1 MNQKQ
6 HHKQLD
12 GSALEE
18 RLRSEK
24 PVLTAPA
31 GFTDKVIAE
40 LPHRIRRAADPT
52 SAPRTSLWPRI
63 AFAVAALV
71 LSAIIFPRFRNIP
84 EPVASPR
91 TSPAETLAGQIAMP
105 KVTSEQLDTLA
116 VKLDQ
121 PLEKELH
128 NMVSD
133 TRQAIQF
140 VAANFLPAK

>member
-1 MNQKQ
+1 
-6 HHKQLD
+6 
-12 GSALEE
+12 
-18 RLRSEK
+18 
-24 PVLTAPA
+24 
-31 GFTDKVIAE
+31 
-40 LPHRIRRAADPT
+40 
-52 SAPRTSLWPRI
+52 
-63 AFAVAALV
+63 
-71 LSAIIFPRFRNIP
+71 
-84 EPVASPR
+84 
-91 TSPAETLAGQIAMP
+91 MP